1 MELRHLR
8 YFAAVADTCHFGR
21 AAEQLLVA
29 QPALS
34 YAIRQLEDELDATL
48 FNRTTRQVS
57 LTPAG
62 EFLKAEA
69 ARILA
74 GVDDAERGV
83 RRIAAG
89 RSGLLRVG
97 LTGTAASPI
106 CRASR
111 ASFVR
116 NFLAWRWRSRR
127 TCSRPQQCEQLRTGA
142 LDVGVLRPP
151 AVGDDIELRS
161 IDVEPLVL
169 AVSAD
174 HRLAAE
180 PVVSLTDLR
189 SESFVA
195 YASRDSAVNDAVLR
209 SCKRAGF
216 VPHREHAAPGTA
228 VLLALV
234 AAGFGVAV
242 VPPRYARCHCRAWS
256 FVIWPTAEASNSPWP
271 GDAAVTTR
279 SSMRSSTSCPRF
291 RAGLRAHRCGGAAM
305 KITAV
310 EAIPFAIPYVKPLKF
325 ASGEVHTADHVL
337 VRVHTDDGVV
347 GVAEAP
353 PRPFT
358 YGETQAGIV
367 AVIEQLFAP
376 ALVGL
381 TLTERE
387 VAGARLARTVGNPA
401 AKSAVDMA
409 IWDALGRTL
418 ELPVTSLLGGY
429 TDRMRVSHMLGFD
442 EPAAMVAEA
451 EKMRDLYGITTFKV
465 KVGRRPVT
473 LDTAV
478 VRALRDHFGDS
489 VELYVD
495 ANRGWTRGG
504 VAAGHAGD
512 GRPRPAL
519 RRGAVPRR

>member
-8 YFAAVADTCHFGR
+8 YFAAVAETCHFGR

-34 YAIRQLEDELDATL
+34 YAIRQLEAELDVTL

-62 EFLKAEA
+62 EFLKAAA

-97 LTGTAASPI
+97 LTGTAAFSHLPRI
-106 CRASR
+106 ARILRQELPGVAMEIQ
-111 ASFVR
+111 ADM
-116 NFLAWRWRSRR
+116 L
-127 TCSRPQQCEQLRTGA
+127 TPLQCEQLRSGA

-234 AAGFGVAV
+234 AAGFGIAV
-242 VPPRYARCHCRAWS
+242 VP
-256 FVIWPTAEASNSPWP
+256 AS
-271 GDAAVTTR
+271 
-279 SSMRSSTSCPRF
+279 
-291 RAGLRAHRCGGAAM
+291 
-305 KITAV
+305 
-310 EAIPFAIPYVKPLKF
+310 
-325 ASGEVHTADHVL
+325 
-337 VRVHTDDGVV
+337 
-347 GVAEAP
+347 
-353 PRPFT
+353 
-358 YGETQAGIV
+358 
-367 AVIEQLFAP
+367 
-376 ALVGL
+376 
-381 TLTERE
+381 
-387 VAGARLARTVGNPA
+387 
-401 AKSAVDMA
+401 
-409 IWDALGRTL
+409 
-418 ELPVTSLLGGY
+418 
-429 TDRMRVSHMLGFD
+429 
-442 EPAAMVAEA
+442 
-451 EKMRDLYGITTFKV
+451 
-465 KVGRRPVT
+465 
-473 LDTAV
+473 
-478 VRALRDHFGDS
+478 VRALPLQGLVFRDLADAGSIDLALAWRRGGDNP
-489 VELYVD
+489 VVD
-495 ANRGWTRGG
+495 AVINVLSSAFER
-504 VAAGHAGD
+504 AFA
-512 GRPRPAL
+512 PR
-519 RRGAVPRR
+519 AVEEML